1 MSDDTP
7 RFIVSDKCI
16 AFSQTLLTNRRTVHT
31 DQDAVGT
38 GNTLFDWF
46 DSNGALTA
54 ERAPIAARCI
64 ELGITLL
71 KNSTSATADIVEQ
84 VKSAYMHY
92 AR

>member
-31 DQDAVGT
+31 RDQCNARRWA
-38 GNTLFDWF
+38 LFDWF
-46 DSNGALTA
+46 DSNGALTP

-64 ELGITLL
+64 DLGITLL
-71 KNSTSATADIVEQ
+71 KNSTSTTADIVEQ
-84 VKSAYMHY
+84 VKSAYTHY